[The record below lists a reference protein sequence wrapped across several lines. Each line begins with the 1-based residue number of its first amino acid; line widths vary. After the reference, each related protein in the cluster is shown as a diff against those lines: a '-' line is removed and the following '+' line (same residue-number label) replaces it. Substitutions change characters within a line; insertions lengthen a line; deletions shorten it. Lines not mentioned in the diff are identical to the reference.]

1 MRFYGKE
8 VRTLDNLIFYVS
20 VKKTKY
26 TDAIRRGNEGRKR
39 NKTQS
44 RASIVQCEASGPC
57 FWPQTHGTSF
67 WMVLILNPARLHRV
81 KEKQHALWTVMDRS
95 VHSLVGSPGTL
106 SSAETT
112 QSSRLDIVGRG
123 DRRSLPPLPG
133 TPS

>member
-44 RASIVQCEASGPC
+44 RASAVQHEAGEPC
-57 FWPQTHGTSF
+57 FWPQTRGTSF
-67 WMVLILNPARLHRV
+67 WMVLILNPETSPCEGEA
-81 KEKQHALWTVMDRS
+81 AC
-95 VHSLVGSPGTL
+95 SLDGDGSKCAFPCGFTRDPKF
-106 SSAETT
+106 
-112 QSSRLDIVGRG
+112 SRNHTELTAGHCG
-123 DRRSLPPLPG
+123 
-133 TPS
+133 